1 MLAQGSRRTSVSQF
15 RDASGACATAAPV
28 RAKIGN
34 QKYGLWNDSVLAMAV
49 APGPIVALFLT
60 VTLTKF
66 AVSAMCFNFPAV
78 VEDDLIP
85 VPNVIIAVI
94 RIVGTICM
102 RGTSGDC
109 ERRNKYRRQ

>member
-1 MLAQGSRRTSVSQF
+1 
-15 RDASGACATAAPV
+15 
-28 RAKIGN
+28 
-34 QKYGLWNDSVLAMAV
+34 MAV

-78 VEDDLIP
+78 VENDLIP

-94 RIVGTICM
+94 RIVDAIGM
-102 RGTSGDC
+102 RGTSGDR

>member
-1 MLAQGSRRTSVSQF
+1 
-15 RDASGACATAAPV
+15 
-28 RAKIGN
+28 
-34 QKYGLWNDSVLAMAV
+34 MAV
-49 APGPIVALFLT
+49 APGPIVALLLT

-66 AVSAMCFNFPAV
+66 VVSAMCFNFPAV

-94 RIVGTICM
+94 RIVDTICM
-102 RGTSGDC
+102 RSTSGDY

>member
-1 MLAQGSRRTSVSQF
+1 
-15 RDASGACATAAPV
+15 
-28 RAKIGN
+28 
-34 QKYGLWNDSVLAMAV
+34 MAV

-78 VEDDLIP
+78 VEYDLIP

-94 RIVGTICM
+94 RIVDTICM
-102 RGTSGDC
+102 RGTSADG
-109 ERRNKYRRQ
+109 ERRNEYRRQ

>member
-1 MLAQGSRRTSVSQF
+1 M
-15 RDASGACATAAPV
+15 APV